1 MDSRIMRGIVYNCY
15 SQRIVWTGVWL
26 MIACQGNELY
36 SRNYP
41 SLCIVGEDMHVV
53 CRAADDHTKDPQY
66 SDCIT
71 YYKIKR
77 FRMLI
82 Y

>member
-1 MDSRIMRGIVYNCY
+1 MAG
-15 SQRIVWTGVWL
+15 
-26 MIACQGNELY
+26 MIACQENELY